1 MRARFVQW
9 PNLGSLYLLTVS
21 RRRVLVRCGLYLHTF
36 LNVQR
41 NVARKI
47 VSDFGVRSLSLIF
60 LPARATSWSRHYIL
74 VAGSWR
80 KSSLEVERRIG
91 GYCRGC
97 FSGDHQLHIG
107 VWGVTNGMG

>member
-1 MRARFVQW
+1 M
-9 PNLGSLYLLTVS
+9 
-21 RRRVLVRCGLYLHTF
+21 RCGLYLHTF

-60 LPARATSWSRHYIL
+60 LPARATSWSCHYIL

-80 KSSLEVERRIG
+80 NQASKLKDELGAIAEVV
-91 GYCRGC
+91 
-97 FSGDHQLHIG
+97 F
-107 VWGVTNGMG
+107 W